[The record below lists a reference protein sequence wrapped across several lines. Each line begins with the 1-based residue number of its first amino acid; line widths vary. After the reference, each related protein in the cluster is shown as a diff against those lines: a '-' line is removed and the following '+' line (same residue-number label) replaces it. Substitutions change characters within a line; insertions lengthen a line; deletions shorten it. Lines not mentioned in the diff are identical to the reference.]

1 MFEVL
6 IAETHIKQVKLMEKV
21 EAWDE
26 TINEKIVTRIYTFC
40 DKFYVYL
47 ITFASI

>member
-6 IAETHIKQVKLMEKV
+6 IAETHIKQVKLVDKM
-21 EAWDE
+21 EAWEE
-26 TINEKIVTRIYTFC
+26 TINEEIVTRIYTFC
-40 DKFYVYL
+40 DEFYIYL